1 MKKTFAF
8 TFVIIFSVLLTSF
21 TYNKQRTAALDMIG
35 FWVTGDPTVP
45 HTFHM
50 KVFEKSGDYY
60 NVAFENG
67 ETIMSH
73 KGKYEIVNQT
83 QYSEHVTELWNKAV
97 WDLRGK
103 KFINHYKFS
112 NDKKEVVLSGVV
124 FSKDGRDS
132 LRWSHKYRRVEIPGA
147 N

>member
-1 MKKTFAF
+1 MKKTFVF
-8 TFVIIFSVLLTSF
+8 TFVIFSSVLLTAF
-21 TYNKQRTAALDMIG
+21 TYNKQKTAESDMVG
-35 FWVTGDPTVP
+35 FWVTGDPAVP

-50 KVFEKSGDYY
+50 KVFEKGGDYY

-73 KGKYEIVNQT
+73 KGKYEIVNNN
-83 QYSEHVTELWNKAV
+83 QYSEHVTELWSKAV

-112 NDKKEVVLSGVV
+112 EDKKKLFLSGVV
-124 FSKDGRDS
+124 FSKDGKDS
-132 LRWSHKYRRVEIPGA
+132 LKWAHTYRRVEVPGA